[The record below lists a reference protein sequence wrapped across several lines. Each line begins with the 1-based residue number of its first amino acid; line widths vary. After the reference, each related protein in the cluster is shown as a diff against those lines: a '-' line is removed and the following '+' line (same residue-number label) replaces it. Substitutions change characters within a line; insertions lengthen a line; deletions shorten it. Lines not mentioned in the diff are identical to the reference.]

1 VIRVLIV
8 DDEPLARRGVKYCL
22 KREPDTVIAG
32 EAENATQ
39 AMAQIEALKPDLLFL
54 DVQMPGLSGFDL
66 LERIPPHERPFVIF
80 LTAHE
85 SYAIRA
91 FSEHPVDYLLKPID
105 DERFRAAFQ
114 CARVRIRERAA
125 AAKGAT
131 GNGDAPSYLNHFI
144 VRIGERRLLIP
155 VNEVGLIRANHD
167 YVTLHCGTRTYLL
180 RDTISSLGGELDP
193 QLFCRIHRSAIVA
206 VNHVREV
213 RSLESGDFTMRLAD
227 GSELRASR
235 RYRDQIRGL
244 WSARNVTR
252 S

>member
-1 VIRVLIV
+1 MIRVLIV

-22 KREPDTVIAG
+22 KREPDTVVAG
-32 EAENATQ
+32 EAENAAQ
-39 AMAQIEALKPDLLFL
+39 AMAQIAELKPDLLFL

-66 LERIPPHERPFVIF
+66 LERIPPNERPFVIF

-105 DERFRAAFQ
+105 DQRFRAAFKV
-114 CARVRIRERAA
+114 ARLRILERAA
-125 AAKGAT
+125 AAQGASA
-131 GNGDAPSYLNHFI
+131 NGYAPSYLDQFI

-180 RDTISSLGGELDP
+180 RDTISSLEYKLNP
-193 QLFCRIHRSAIVA
+193 ALFCRVHRSAIVA
-206 VNHVREV
+206 VSHVREV
-213 RSLESGDFTMRLAD
+213 RSRDSGDFALRLAD

-235 RYRDQIRGL
+235 RYRDQIR
-244 WSARNVTR
+244 ARFR
-252 S
+252 

>member
-22 KREPDTVIAG
+22 KREPDTMVVG

-39 AMAQIEALKPDLLFL
+39 AMAQIAGIKPDLLFL

-66 LERIPPHERPFVIF
+66 LDQIPPHERPFVIF

-85 SYAIRA
+85 RYAIRA

-105 DERFRAAFQ
+105 DQRFRAAFEV
-114 CARVRIRERAA
+114 ARMRIMERAA
-125 AAKGAT
+125 AQGASA
-131 GNGDAPSYLNHFI
+131 NGYAPSYLDQFI

-180 RDTISSLGGELDP
+180 RDTISSLEYKLNP
-193 QLFCRIHRSAIVA
+193 ASFCRVHRSAIVA
-206 VNHVREV
+206 VSHVREV
-213 RSLESGDFTMRLAD
+213 RSRDSGDFTIRLAD

-235 RYRDQIRGL
+235 RYRDQIR
-244 WSARNVTR
+244 ARFR
-252 S
+252 

>member
-22 KREPDTVIAG
+22 KGEPDTIVAG

-39 AMAQIEALKPDLLFL
+39 AIAQIAVIKPDLLFL

-105 DERFRAAFQ
+105 DERFRAALK

-125 AAKGAT
+125 AQSAIA
-131 GNGDAPSYLNHFI
+131 NGDATSYLTQFM

-167 YVTLHCGTRTYLL
+167 YVMLHRGTRTYLL
-180 RDTISSLGGELDP
+180 RDTISSLEYKLDRA
-193 QLFCRIHRSAIVA
+193 LFCRVHRSAIVA
-206 VNHVREV
+206 ASHVREV
-213 RSLESGDFTMRLAD
+213 RSLDSGDFIIRLAD
-227 GSELRASR
+227 GSEMRASR
-235 RYRDQIRGL
+235 RYRDQIRRLGL
-244 WSARNVTR
+244 QDR
-252 S
+252 